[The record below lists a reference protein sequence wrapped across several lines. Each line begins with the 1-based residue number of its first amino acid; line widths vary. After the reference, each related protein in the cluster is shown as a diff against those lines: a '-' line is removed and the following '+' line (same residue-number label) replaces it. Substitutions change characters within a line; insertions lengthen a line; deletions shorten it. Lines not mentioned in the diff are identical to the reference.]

1 MGSYLETGKM
11 KNLIHRKIIKAG
23 ILLVLFT
30 ASQSNIFPQALEFKG
45 LFSGWITGNS
55 KNTSIGLRYI
65 PDFFI
70 KKSISKKYT
79 FDVEFS
85 LNAYGTGRVHSID
98 NIEKDCKIK
107 PYRLWL
113 RFSGSQFE
121 VRIGLQ
127 KINFG
132 SAALLRPLMWF
143 DRIDPRD
150 PLQITD
156 GVYGLLFR
164 YYFLNNANIW
174 FWGLYGNGKEKGWEV
189 IPSNDRSIEYGGR
202 LQIPLFTGEIA
213 FTYHHRKMD
222 LSQMLLTQ
230 ITGYNNNPPE
240 NRIALDGKW
249 DIGVGFWFEGSMI
262 HQQCKALPFEWRR
275 SLNIGLDYT
284 FGVGNGIHIMGE
296 HFVLENT
303 KTAFGSGEKHRF
315 TALSLRY
322 PVGLL
327 DNITSIFYYDWKNKE
342 LYRFIN
348 WQRTYDRWSFHVI
361 GFWNPVQF
369 QIYQYQKDNNLFAG
383 KGFQIMV
390 VFNH

>member
-1 MGSYLETGKM
+1 MQT
-11 KNLIHRKIIKAG
+11 
-23 ILLVLFT
+23 
-30 ASQSNIFPQALEFKG
+30 
-45 LFSGWITGNS
+45 SG
-55 KNTSIGLRYI
+55 
-65 PDFFI
+65 
-70 KKSISKKYT
+70 
-79 FDVEFS
+79 
-85 LNAYGTGRVHSID
+85 
-98 NIEKDCKIK
+98 
-107 PYRLWL
+107 
-113 RFSGSQFE
+113 
-121 VRIGLQ
+121 
-127 KINFG
+127 
-132 SAALLRPLMWF
+132 
-143 DRIDPRD
+143 
-150 PLQITD
+150 
-156 GVYGLLFR
+156 
-164 YYFLNNANIW
+164 

>member
-1 MGSYLETGKM
+1 M
-11 KNLIHRKIIKAG
+11 KNVIHRRIIKAV

-30 ASQSNIFPQALEFKG
+30 AAQPNIFPQALEFKG

-85 LNAYGTGRVHSID
+85 LNAYGTGRIHSID
-98 NIEKDCKIK
+98 NIEKDGKIK

-189 IPSNDRSIEYGGR
+189 IPSNDRSIEFGGR
-202 LQIPLFTGEIA
+202 FQITLFTGEIA
-213 FTYHHRKMD
+213 FTYHHRKIN
-222 LSQMLLTQ
+222 LSQVLLDQ
-230 ITGYNNNPPE
+230 ISGYNINPPE
-240 NRIALDGKW
+240 SRIAIDGKW
-249 DIGVGFWFEGSMI
+249 DIGDGFWFEGSMI
-262 HQQCKALPFEWRR
+262 HQQCKALPFELCR
-275 SLNIGLDYT
+275 SINIGLDYT
-284 FGVGNGIHIMGE
+284 FGIGNGTE
-296 HFVLENT
+296 FVLKSEYINT
-303 KTAFGSGEKHRF
+303 HIQE
-315 TALSLRY
+315 Y
-322 PVGLL
+322 
-327 DNITSIFYYDWKNKE
+327 IFSK
-342 LYRFIN
+342 
-348 WQRTYDRWSFHVI
+348 
-361 GFWNPVQF
+361 
-369 QIYQYQKDNNLFAG
+369 A
-383 KGFQIMV
+383 
-390 VFNH
+390 